1 MNKLQIN
8 ILGNAKESADI
19 SFQIKEVA
27 SAILGPT
34 DGNHNTSSA
43 GWYPHDH
50 LVHYNYRTTV
60 NSDKCWQ
67 ILQETNTALNEI
79 NEQVISRFIYLEEKV
94 NQSRI
99 AVVRDVEEL
108 KQAMFQVIALCQQQ
122 GRFIQQLTAML
133 DATES
138 LMKQQEELATQS
150 EAQYLAVKR
159 KLEELNKKQQKEDE
173 L

>member
-1 MNKLQIN
+1 MQEKATMNKLQIN

-34 DGNHNTSSA
+34 SGAHNTSST
-43 GWYPHDH
+43 GLHNH
-50 LVHYNYRTTV
+50 VVHYTYRTTV

-67 ILQETNTALNEI
+67 ILQETNTALNGI

-94 NQSRI
+94 DQSRI

-108 KQAMFQVIALCQQQ
+108 KKAMFQVIALCQQQ

-159 KLEELNKKQQKEDE
+159 KLEELNTK
-173 L
+173 